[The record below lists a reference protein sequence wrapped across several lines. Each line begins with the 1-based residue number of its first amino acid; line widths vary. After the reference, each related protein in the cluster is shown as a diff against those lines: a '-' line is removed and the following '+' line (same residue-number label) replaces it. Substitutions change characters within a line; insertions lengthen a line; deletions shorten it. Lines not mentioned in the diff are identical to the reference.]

1 MSQVMHVWMDQ
12 VSLAEG
18 LKLVSG
24 VIESSQVMK
33 ILSFVH
39 IHVEK
44 KHAILTTSNAEVQIQ
59 TEVKLSKPADQPFQI
74 AAPCRKLMDI
84 LRFAN
89 KETPVLFQISG
100 MQLEIEIGS
109 SHYTVNL
116 LAADQFPFFN
126 EVKDV
131 SPALEMSQSELST
144 LLRRS
149 SFAMAFQDVRYF
161 LNGML
166 FEYNGAEFKAIAT
179 DGHRLA
185 VNAVDLPNPGIEPY
199 RVIVPRKTILE
210 MIRLIAANDSI
221 LSIKVSRDYI
231 EVLTELFVLRS
242 NLIDAQYPDYQKLI
256 PRNSQQMAVLNTG
269 ALKSAL
275 SRVNILANEKFR
287 GVRLNFL
294 ENNKLTL
301 EANNL
306 DKEMAIECIDVIE
319 SPGACSIAFNINY
332 LTDVISVMDA
342 EKVCLQM
349 SGTDSGTLLKEE
361 DALFNS
367 LFVVMPLTI

>member
-1 MSQVMHVWMDQ
+1 MSQIMHVWMNQ
-12 VSLAEG
+12 SSLAEG

-39 IHVEK
+39 IHVSKEQ
-44 KHAILTTSNAEVQIQ
+44 AILTASNAEVQIQ
-59 TEVKLSKPADQPFQI
+59 TAVKLSKPAEKEFQI

-89 KETPVLFQISG
+89 KETPVLFQVSG
-100 MQLEIEIGS
+100 MQLEIEIGN

-116 LAADQFPFFN
+116 LEADQFPFFN
-126 EVKDV
+126 DAKEDL
-131 SPALEMSQSELST
+131 PALEMSQSDLSV
-144 LLRRS
+144 LLKRS
-149 SFAMAFQDVRYF
+149 AFAMAFQDVRYF

-166 FEYNGAEFKAIAT
+166 FEYNGAELKAVAT

-185 VNAVDLPNPGIEPY
+185 VNSVDLPNPGIEPY

-210 MIRLIAANDSI
+210 MIRLIVANDV
-221 LSIKVSRDYI
+221 LLNVKVNQDYL
-231 EVLTELFVLRS
+231 EVSTEEFVLRS

-256 PRNSQQMAVLNTG
+256 PRNSQHQAMLDTG
-269 ALKSAL
+269 TLKSAL

-287 GVRLNFL
+287 GVKLNFL

-301 EANNL
+301 EANNV
-306 DKEMAIECIDVIE
+306 DKEMAIESIDVLE

-332 LTDVISVMDA
+332 LTDVLSVMDG
-342 EKVCLQM
+342 EKVSLQM
-349 SGTDSGTLLKEE
+349 SGTESGTLLREE

>member
-1 MSQVMHVWMDQ
+1 MSQMIHVWMNQ
-12 VSLAEG
+12 SSLAEG

-39 IHVEK
+39 IQVK
-44 KHAILTTSNAEVQIQ
+44 KDCAILTASNAEVQIQ
-59 TEVKLSKPADQPFQI
+59 TNIQLSKPSEKEFQMV
-74 AAPCRKLMDI
+74 APCRKLMDI

-89 KETPVLFQISG
+89 KDTPVLFQISG

-116 LAADQFPFFN
+116 LEADQFPFFN
-126 EVKDV
+126 DAAPDL
-131 SPALEMSQSELST
+131 PALEMSQSDLSA
-144 LLRRS
+144 LLKRS
-149 SFAMAFQDVRYF
+149 AFAMAFQDVRYF

-166 FEYNGAEFKAIAT
+166 FEYNGAELKAVAT

-185 VNAVDLPNPGIEPY
+185 VNAVDLPNIGIEPY
-199 RVIVPRKTILE
+199 RVIVPRKTVLE
-210 MIRLIAANDSI
+210 MIRLIAANDAL
-221 LSIKVSRDYI
+221 LSIRVNQDYLEVST
-231 EVLTELFVLRS
+231 EELTIRS

-256 PRNSQQMAVLNTG
+256 PRNSQNQAMLDTLL
-269 ALKSAL
+269 LKSAL

-287 GVRLNFL
+287 GVKLNFL

-301 EANNL
+301 EANNI
-306 DKEMAIECIDVIE
+306 DKEMAIESIDVLE
-319 SPGACSIAFNINY
+319 SPGACSIAFNIHY
-332 LTDVISVMDA
+332 LTDVLSVMDG
-342 EKVCLQM
+342 EKVSLQM
-349 SGTDSGTLLKEE
+349 SGTESGTLLREE